1 MTCPQPGRAKETSP
15 AFATLGSCAPR
26 GQVVLTGTKENGKG
40 SLTGT
45 TQLEWGAHAP
55 SRAVFRALAEHTGA
69 CTTQPFGVCL
79 RLEATGEGA
88 ARNTRG
94 RVCSPKF
101 NCMDQAKRV
110 W

>member
-1 MTCPQPGRAKETSP
+1 M
-15 AFATLGSCAPR
+15 
-26 GQVVLTGTKENGKG
+26 
-40 SLTGT
+40 
-45 TQLEWGAHAP
+45 QLEWGAHAP

-101 NCMDQAKRV
+101 HCMVPAKAR
-110 W
+110 